1 MEIPPTA
8 AESLNYDAGIAAY
21 KRGHYE
27 MAMYDF
33 EQRAEQGD
41 AVAQFCLAFMYKY
54 GMGVP
59 QNFQN
64 AIEWYIKSAEQGYVP
79 AQNDLGV
86 MYSRLLEKKE
96 FPKWEIEK
104 EGLESVIMS
113 YSVKSVERFTEA
125 ANQNNAIAQFN
136 LALVEILLAS
146 EYPEGSEGYLEWS
159 QQALLWYKKA
169 AEQDY
174 DPAQSE
180 LAHIYLL
187 GSYGVPKNHERA
199 MELFIKAA
207 TPPNEG
213 VGIYKNGN
221 VLAQHSL
228 GTIYAEGIGVKQNY
242 EEALKWYRKAA
253 AQRYTESQYSLGV
266 MYYKGNGVNRD
277 LKEAA
282 NWYQR
287 AAEQGHAR
295 SQLNLGRMY
304 KLGKGVSQNSEIASR
319 LTLAAA
325 QQGAAIAQVQLGD
338 AFEKEPND
346 QLRDEAEAYYWY
358 SLAIQNRADLD
369 ASMNSNLAVKVS
381 EALEKVRKLLTKE
394 QRDRIDA
401 RVNKWVPRVL
411 HASGTG
417 FYINEKHLLTN
428 AHVLRREDDYGN
440 KQEFDEV
447 RNGLRYVEEKSGS
460 LDMGV
465 DLALLFDARGN
476 QDIANF
482 RSPPVDLGE
491 EIVVY
496 GFPLSHILSYKGNIT
511 SGIVSGLMS
520 TISEPHPENRFQ
532 HTAPTQKGNSGGP
545 VLDAAGNVV
554 GVVVSALNPFLVPEK
569 GVIKIE
575 DVQNV
580 NFAIKFDVIEDFL
593 QKNNI
598 TDYKNPIPVVGKDV
612 DRKDIYEKT
621 GKFSTLISCYVNKGP
636 EPLPLPL
643 EEIGIDRI
651 VQE

>member
-8 AESLNYDAGIAAY
+8 EESSNYDAGIAAY
-21 KRGHYE
+21 KRGHYDV
-27 MAMYDF
+27 AIYDF
-33 EQRAEQGD
+33 EQRVVQGD
-41 AVAQFCLAFMYKY
+41 PVAQFCLAFMYKH
-54 GMGVP
+54 GKGVP

-79 AQNDLGV
+79 AQNDLGII
-86 MYSRLLEKKE
+86 YSRIVEKKE
-96 FPKWEIEK
+96 FSYEEIEK

-113 YSVKSVERFTEA
+113 YSMKSVESFTEA
-125 ANQNNAIAQFN
+125 ANRNNAIAQFN
-136 LALVEILLAS
+136 LALVDRLVAS
-146 EYPEGSEGYLEWS
+146 HYPEGSKDYLEWS

-199 MELFIKAA
+199 MELFLKAA
-207 TPPNEG
+207 TPVSDG
-213 VGIYKNGN
+213 VGIYKNGYPT
-221 VLAQHSL
+221 AQHSL
-228 GTIYAEGIGVKQNY
+228 GTIYAEGMGVNQNY
-242 EEALKWYRKAA
+242 IEALKWYRMAA
-253 AQRYTESQYSLGV
+253 EQRYTESQYSLGV
-266 MYYKGNGVNRD
+266 MYYKGNGVNQD

-282 NWYQR
+282 NWYQK
-287 AAEQGHAR
+287 AAEQGHVR
-295 SQLNLGRMY
+295 SLLNLARMH
-304 KLGKGVSQNSEIASR
+304 KLGEGVSQNSEKAAR

-325 QQGAAIAQVQLGD
+325 QQGAAIAQAQLGE

-358 SLAIQNRADLD
+358 SLAIQNKADLD
-369 ASMNSNLAVKVS
+369 ASMDTNLVVKVS
-381 EALEKVRKLLTKE
+381 EALERVRKLLTKE

-428 AHVLRREDDYGN
+428 AHVLRWEDEYRN
-440 KQEFDEV
+440 EHEFDEV

-520 TISEPHPENRFQ
+520 AISDPHPENRFQ

-612 DRKDIYEKT
+612 DRKDIYEKA
-621 GKFSTLISCYVNKGP
+621 GKFTTIISCYVNKGP
-636 EPLPLPL
+636 DPMPL
-643 EEIGIDRI
+643 EEIGIDEI
-651 VQE
+651 V